1 MTAVRHN
8 AAQTRYELDTEH
20 GMAVAV
26 YRQQGD
32 ALVFVHT
39 EVPPEDEG
47 KGIGAQVVRA
57 ALDDSRARGFKI
69 VPACSFVVAFMRRHP
84 EYNDVRG

>member
-8 AAQTRYELDTEH
+8 EAQTRYELDTEH

-39 EVPPEDEG
+39 EVPPKDEG

-57 ALDDSRARGFKI
+57 ALDDSRKRGFKI

-84 EYNDVRG
+84 EYNDARG